1 MSTAPSQSGDQR
13 CDLPIEGMT
22 CAACAARIEK
32 RLAKQPGVSSASVNY
47 ATKVATVRFDPGA
60 VDVQSLAKAV
70 DDLGYSARVPEA
82 APSALPSSR
91 PALGV
96 LHPHGNGP
104 APEASTTASGPP
116 PMVTSAGTPP
126 QAASLGHIHASP
138 ADAETRRLLMNL
150 VIGAALALPVF
161 IIAMSHGKLDSLV
174 GPTFTEWSHWIQL
187 ALTTPVLFWSGRRF
201 FRAAWKGLLHF
212 SFNMDTLVALGTGS
226 AYVYSL
232 VATIWPGF
240 FAIGVH
246 DPASHA
252 GVPVYYEAAAVI
264 IVLILLGRFL
274 ESRATSRTGAA
285 IARLISLQPRT
296 ARVLIDGREV
306 DVSIESVRVGDIV
319 LVRPGEKIPVD
330 ATVQS
335 GRSSIDESML
345 TGESMPVDKSEGS
358 IVFAATL
365 NTTGSLR
372 LVATRVGAD
381 TVLQQ
386 IVRLVREAQGNK
398 APIARLADRVSSV
411 FVPIVLG
418 IALLTFI
425 VWWLLSPVETRLSM
439 SLTAALSVLIIACP
453 CALGL
458 ATPSAIMVGTGRG
471 AEMGILIKGG
481 EALETAHKLTA
492 VVLDK
497 TGTIT
502 EGKPTL
508 TDIIS
513 APGIGE
519 RELLRMAASAE
530 RDSEHPLAAAI
541 VSAAKAQ
548 SITLAQSTSFLAV
561 VGQGIEATIEGRRV
575 LVGTPSLLQSRG
587 VSVSLTDR
595 AAALSGQG
603 RTVLH
608 ASIDSTEWGLL
619 AVADRVKATSKQAV
633 DRLRSMGLQVII
645 LTGDN
650 RATARAI
657 ADELGIDDVH
667 AEVLPGDKSDHVAAL
682 QREGH
687 VVAMVGDGI
696 NDAPA
701 LAQAD
706 IGMAIGTGTDVAIEA
721 ADITL
726 MRGDLRSV
734 PDAIALS
741 HATMRTIR
749 RNLFWAFAYNVVGI
763 PIAAGVLFPLTG
775 WLLSPIIASAAMAMS
790 SVSVVTSSLR
800 LRTARL
806 D

>member
-1 MSTAPSQSGDQR
+1 MSTAPNQSGGER

-47 ATKVATVRFDPGA
+47 ATKIATVKFDPGA
-60 VDVQSLAKAV
+60 IDARALAKVV
-70 DDLGYSARVPEA
+70 DDLGYSASVPEVTPSVPPNA
-82 APSALPSSR
+82 GPASSAPHALDDGPAPDAPSAARTSKPIAMR
-91 PALGV
+91 AG
-96 LHPHGNGP
+96 
-104 APEASTTASGPP
+104 APT
-116 PMVTSAGTPP
+116 
-126 QAASLGHIHASP
+126 QAASPGHDHTSP
-138 ADAETRRLLMNL
+138 ADAEARRQRTNL

-161 IIAMSHGKLDSLV
+161 IIAMSHGKLESLV
-174 GPTFTEWSHWIQL
+174 GPPLSEWSHWIQL
-187 ALTTPVLFWSGRRF
+187 ALATPVLFWCGRRF

-226 AYVYSL
+226 AYAYSL
-232 VATIWPGF
+232 AATIWPSF
-240 FAIGVH
+240 FASGTH
-246 DPASHA
+246 DHESHS

-274 ESRATSRTGAA
+274 ESRATTRTGAA

-296 ARVLIDGREV
+296 ARVLVDGREV
-306 DVSIESVRVGDIV
+306 DVSIESVRVGDAV

-335 GRSSIDESML
+335 GRSSVDESML
-345 TGESMPVDKSEGS
+345 TGESMPVDKGEGS
-358 IVFAATL
+358 SVFAATI

-372 LVATRVGAD
+372 LIASKVGAD

-418 IALLTFI
+418 LACITFM
-425 VWWLLSPVETRLSM
+425 VWWLVSPLETRLSM

-481 EALETAHKLTA
+481 EALETAHKVTA

-508 TDIIS
+508 THIAA
-513 APGIGE
+513 APGVDE
-519 RELLRMAASAE
+519 RELLYLAASAE
-530 RDSEHPLAAAI
+530 RHSEHPLAAAI
-541 VSAAKAQ
+541 VSAARAQ
-548 SITLAQSTSFLAV
+548 SMSAAEPTSFFAI
-561 VGQGIEATIEGRRV
+561 VGQGVEAMIDGRRV
-575 LVGTPSLLQSRG
+575 LVGTPALLHSRG
-587 VSVSLTDR
+587 VSTTLADR
-595 AAALSGQG
+595 AAELSGQG
-603 RTVLH
+603 RTTLH
-608 ASIDSTEWGLL
+608 VAIDATEAGLL
-619 AVADRVKATSKQAV
+619 AVADRVKSTSNQAV
-633 DRLRSMGLQVII
+633 ERLHAMGLKVVM

-650 RATARAI
+650 HATARAI
-657 ADELGIDDVH
+657 AAELGIDEVD
-667 AEVLPGDKSDHVAAL
+667 AEVLPADKGAHVAAL
-682 QREGH
+682 QRAGH

-701 LAQAD
+701 LARAD
-706 IGMAIGTGTDVAIEA
+706 IGMAIGTGADVAIEA

-726 MRGDLRSV
+726 MRGDLRGV
-734 PDAIALS
+734 PDAIELS
-741 HATMRTIR
+741 RATMRTIR

-790 SVSVVTSSLR
+790 SLSVVTSSLR
-800 LRTARL
+800 LRTTRI

>member
-1 MSTAPSQSGDQR
+1 MSNAPSQEGGER

-32 RLAKQPGVSSASVNY
+32 RLSKQPGVTSASVNY
-47 ATKVATVRFDPGA
+47 ATKVATVKFDPGA
-60 VDVQSLAKAV
+60 IDARALAKVV
-70 DDLGYSARVPEA
+70 DDLGYSASVTEAIPAKPA
-82 APSALPSSR
+82 APLTPSGSSAPSH
-91 PALGV
+91 AV
-96 LHPHGNGP
+96 
-104 APEASTTASGPP
+104 
-116 PMVTSAGTPP
+116 PP
-126 QAASLGHIHASP
+126 QPVTPHDQSHAAHANP
-138 ADAETRRLLMNL
+138 ADAETRRLFANL
-150 VIGAALALPVF
+150 LVGAALALPVF
-161 IIAMSHGKLDSLV
+161 IIAMSHGKLEALV
-174 GPTFTEWSHWIQL
+174 GPPLSGWSHWIQL
-187 ALTTPVLFWSGRRF
+187 ALTTPVIFWCGRRF
-201 FRAAWKGLLHF
+201 FRAAWKGLLHA

-226 AYVYSL
+226 AYIYS
-232 VATIWPGF
+232 VAATIRPGF
-240 FAIGVH
+240 FAVGAH
-246 DPASHA
+246 ADPSHQ
-252 GVPVYYEAAAVI
+252 GVPVYFEAAAVI
-264 IVLILLGRFL
+264 VVLILLGRFL

-285 IARLISLQPRT
+285 IARLVALQPRT

-306 DVSIESVRVGDIV
+306 DVAIESVRVGDVV

-330 ATVQS
+330 ASVQS
-335 GRSSIDESML
+335 GRSSVDESML
-345 TGESMPVDKSEGS
+345 TGESMAVDKSEGAT
-358 IVFAATL
+358 VFAATM
-365 NTTGSLR
+365 NATGSLR
-372 LVATRVGAD
+372 LIATKVGAD

-386 IVRLVREAQGNK
+386 IVRLVREAQGSK
-398 APIARLADRVSSV
+398 APIARLADRVSSY

-418 IALLTFI
+418 LALVTFI
-425 VWWLLSPVETRLSM
+425 VWWLVSPIDTRLSM

-471 AEMGILIKGG
+471 AEMGILIRGG
-481 EALETAHKLTA
+481 EALETAHKLSA

-508 TDIIS
+508 TDLVA
-513 APGIGE
+513 APGAHE
-519 RELLRMAASAE
+519 RELLRIAAGAE
-530 RDSEHPLAAAI
+530 RHSEHPLAAAI
-541 VSAAKAQ
+541 VAAAASR
-548 SITLAQSTSFLAV
+548 SIPLAEPTTFNAI
-561 VGQGIEATIEGRRV
+561 VGRGVEATVEGRGV
-575 LVGTPSLLQSRG
+575 LIGSPSLLQSRG
-587 VSVSLTDR
+587 VPVSLLPR
-595 AAALSGQG
+595 AAELAGLG
-603 RTVLH
+603 RTTLH
-608 ASIDSTEWGLL
+608 VAIDGVEAGLL
-619 AVADRVKATSKQAV
+619 AVADRVKPTSKQAV
-633 DRLRSMGLQVII
+633 DRLHAMGLQVVM

-657 ADELGIDDVH
+657 ATEIGVDDVH
-667 AEVLPGDKSDHVAAL
+667 AEVLPADKAEHVAAL
-682 QREGH
+682 QRQGH

-701 LAQAD
+701 LARAD

-741 HATMRTIR
+741 RITMRTIR

-800 LRTARL
+800 LRTAML
-806 D
+806 E